1 MTLNGKLCK
10 AARALA
16 GWNQADLAAHAQLAK
31 QTVVDC
37 ERGARTPYPN
47 NIAAIRR
54 AFEAAGVRLEAEQDG
69 SLAVR
74 LAAPP
79 TVDPA
84 QGLDTVGRVPDAPRP
99 TPDTFE
105 RLAERHGI
113 PASARREIAALFGL
127 TPPVRSDRERG

>member
-16 GWNQADLAAHAQLAK
+16 GWNQADLAARAQVAK
-31 QTVVDC
+31 QTVVDF

-47 NIAAIRR
+47 NTAAIRR
-54 AFEAAGVRLEAEQDG
+54 AFEDAGVRVVAEQDG

-84 QGLDTVGRVPDAPRP
+84 RGLGTVGRVPDAARP
-99 TPDTFE
+99 AFDTFE

-127 TPPVRSDRERG
+127 APSVRSDKERG